1 MDGVALPQTQMEE
14 LALLRTLGF
23 KVNPHYVHGATIADV

>member
-1 MDGVALPQTQMEE
+1 MDGRTYE

-23 KVNPHYVHGATIADV
+23 